1 MLTNIVLSTD
11 GVSLQIGDI
20 KTQKVVID
28 ECVTKE
34 YWCDIKIPFLNDID
48 IRNVFEMS
56 FEQLKRASFMII
68 V

>member
-1 MLTNIVLSTD
+1 MSEQIFLKANNSVICNCQQSLHHQWKKTAYFLLTNIVLSTD

-34 YWCDIKIPFLNDID
+34 Y
-48 IRNVFEMS
+48 
-56 FEQLKRASFMII
+56 
-68 V
+68 